1 MKKKAYKRRCGDF
14 ELRVLPD
21 GRVVMLAPD
30 QELLELAGELDANN
44 EDLKQT
50 TEKTEYDPGKRR

>member
-1 MKKKAYKRRCGDF
+1 MKKSPYKRRCGDF

-44 EDLKQT
+44 QDLKQT
-50 TEKTEYDPGKRR
+50 TEKTKYGPGKRR

>member
-1 MKKKAYKRRCGDF
+1 MKKSPYKRRCGDF

-44 EDLKQT
+44 QDLKQT
-50 TEKTEYDPGKRR
+50 TEKIEYGPGKRR